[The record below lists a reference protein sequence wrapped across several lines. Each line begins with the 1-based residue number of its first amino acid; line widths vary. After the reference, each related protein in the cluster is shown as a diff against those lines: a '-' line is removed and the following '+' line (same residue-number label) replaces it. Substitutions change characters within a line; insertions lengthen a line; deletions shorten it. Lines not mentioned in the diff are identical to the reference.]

1 MEFWIELVV
10 SVLLVVGAGF
20 VFIGSLGLAK
30 LPDFYTRLHAPTKAT
45 TLGMGCLL
53 IASMILVTY
62 QQGYLSLHELLITLF
77 LLITAPVT
85 AHMLSKTAMHHNLE
99 IVDKTSDKALT
110 KRARERINP
119 YPNPSNSD
127 PSDSDPASGS

>member
-10 SVLLVVGAGF
+10 SVFLVIGGLF

-30 LPDFYTRLHAPTKAT
+30 LPDFYTRLHGPTKAT

-53 IASMILVTY
+53 IASVVLVTY

-85 AHMLSKTAMHHNLE
+85 AHMLAKTALHHELE
-99 IVDKTSDKALT
+99 ILEKTSGKDLSP
-110 KRARERINP
+110 RARERMNP
-119 YPNPSNSD
+119 
-127 PSDSDPASGS
+127 

>member
-1 MEFWIELVV
+1 MEFWIEVVV
-10 SVLLVVGAGF
+10 SAFLIFGGVF

-45 TLGMGCLL
+45 TLGMGSLL
-53 IASMILVTY
+53 VASSVMITY

-85 AHMLSKTAMHHNLE
+85 AHMIAKTALHHKLH
-99 IVDKTSDKALT
+99 IIDRTTGKTSAKNAR
-110 KRARERINP
+110 KRESSEEHSA
-119 YPNPSNSD
+119 
-127 PSDSDPASGS
+127 

>member
-10 SVLLVVGAGF
+10 SILLVLGAIF

-30 LPDFYTRLHAPTKAT
+30 LPDFYTRLHGPTKAT

-53 IASMILVTY
+53 IASMIFATY
-62 QQGYLSLHELLITLF
+62 HQGYLSLHELLITLF

-85 AHMLSKTAMHHNLE
+85 AHMLTKTAMHHELE
-99 IVDKTSDKALT
+99 ILEKTSDKALT
-110 KRARERINP
+110 NRARERLSP
-119 YPNPSNSD
+119 DSNS
-127 PSDSDPASGS
+127 

>member
-1 MEFWIELVV
+1 MEFWIEVVV
-10 SVLLVVGAGF
+10 SAFLIFGGVF

-45 TLGMGCLL
+45 TLGMGSLL
-53 IASMILVTY
+53 VASSVMITY

-85 AHMLSKTAMHHNLE
+85 AHMIAKTALHHKLHIIDRTTGKVSAKN
-99 IVDKTSDKALT
+99 AR
-110 KRARERINP
+110 KRESSEEHSA
-119 YPNPSNSD
+119 
-127 PSDSDPASGS
+127 

>member
-1 MEFWIELVV
+1 MEFWIELTV
-10 SVLLVVGAGF
+10 SIFLVIGALF

-53 IASMILVTY
+53 IASIVIVTHR
-62 QQGYLSLHELLITLF
+62 QGYLSLHELLITLF

-85 AHMLSKTAMHHNLE
+85 AHMLAKTAMHHRVN
-99 IVDKTSDKALT
+99 IVDKTLYKALSQQ
-110 KRARERINP
+110 ARERMVP
-119 YPNPSNSD
+119 KDEQGPQS
-127 PSDSDPASGS
+127 

>member
-10 SVLLVVGAGF
+10 SVLLVIGGIF
-20 VFIGSLGLAK
+20 VLVGSLGLAK

-77 LLITAPVT
+77 LIITAPVT
-85 AHMLSKTAMHHNLE
+85 AHMLAKTAMHHELYILE
-99 IVDKTSDKALT
+99 KTTAKALSE
-110 KRARERINP
+110 RARERMNP
-119 YPNPSNSD
+119 
-127 PSDSDPASGS
+127 

>member
-10 SVLLVVGAGF
+10 SVFLIVGAIF
-20 VFIGSLGLAK
+20 VLIGSLGLAK

-53 IASMILVTY
+53 IASVILVTY

-85 AHMLSKTAMHHNLE
+85 AHMLAKTAMHHKLQ
-99 IVDKTSDKALT
+99 ILDKTSAKALT
-110 KRARERINP
+110 KRARERMNP
-119 YPNPSNSD
+119 
-127 PSDSDPASGS
+127 

>member
-10 SVLLVVGAGF
+10 SVFLVVGAIF
-20 VFIGSLGLAK
+20 VLIGSLGLAK

-53 IASMILVTY
+53 IASVILVTY

-85 AHMLSKTAMHHNLE
+85 AHMLAKTAMHHKLQ
-99 IVDKTSDKALT
+99 ILDKTSGKDLT
-110 KRARERINP
+110 KHARERKNP
-119 YPNPSNSD
+119 
-127 PSDSDPASGS
+127 

>member
-10 SVLLVVGAGF
+10 SVLLVLGAIF
-20 VFIGSLGLAK
+20 VFIGSLGLMK
-30 LPDFYTRLHAPTKAT
+30 LPDFYTRLHGPTKAT

-53 IASMILVTY
+53 VASMALVTN

-85 AHMLSKTAMHHNLE
+85 AHMLAKTAMHHKLE
-99 IVDKTSDKALT
+99 MMDKTIDKDLS
-110 KRARERINP
+110 KRARERKNP
-119 YPNPSNSD
+119 
-127 PSDSDPASGS
+127 

>member
-10 SVLLVVGAGF
+10 SVFLVAGAVF
-20 VFIGSLGLAK
+20 VFIGSLGLTK
-30 LPDFYTRLHAPTKAT
+30 LPDFYTRLHGPTKAT
-45 TLGMGCLL
+45 TLGMSCLL

-85 AHMLSKTAMHHNLE
+85 AHMLAKTAMHHKLE
-99 IVDKTSDKALT
+99 ILERTSGKALSQ
-110 KRARERINP
+110 RARERMAP
-119 YPNPSNSD
+119 EQD
-127 PSDSDPASGS
+127 

>member
-10 SVLLVVGAGF
+10 SVFLVAGAVF
-20 VFIGSLGLAK
+20 VFIGSFGLAK

-45 TLGMGCLL
+45 TLGMSCLL

-85 AHMLSKTAMHHNLE
+85 AHMLAKTAMHHKLE
-99 IVDKTSDKALT
+99 ILDKTSDKALSQ
-110 KRARERINP
+110 RARERMAP
-119 YPNPSNSD
+119 EQVD
-127 PSDSDPASGS
+127 

>member
-10 SVLLVVGAGF
+10 SVFLVAGAVF

-45 TLGMGCLL
+45 TLGMGGLL
-53 IASMILVTY
+53 AASAILMTY

-85 AHMLSKTAMHHNLE
+85 AHMLAKTAMHHKLQITE
-99 IVDKTSDKALT
+99 KTVDKELS
-110 KRARERINP
+110 KRARERNTP
-119 YPNPSNSD
+119 T
-127 PSDSDPASGS
+127 

>member
-1 MEFWIELVV
+1 MEFWIELVA
-10 SVLLVVGAGF
+10 SVFLVAGAVF
-20 VFIGSLGLAK
+20 VFIGSFGLAK

-45 TLGMGCLL
+45 TLGMSCLL

-85 AHMLSKTAMHHNLE
+85 AHMLAKTAMHHKLE
-99 IVDKTSDKALT
+99 ILDKTTEQELAA
-110 KRARERINP
+110 RARERMSP
-119 YPNPSNSD
+119 QQSE
-127 PSDSDPASGS
+127 

>member
-1 MEFWIELVV
+1 MEFMIELVV
-10 SVLLVVGAGF
+10 SVFLVVGAVF

-53 IASMILVTY
+53 IASVIIVTY
-62 QQGYLSLHELLITLF
+62 QQGYLSLSELLITLF

-85 AHMLSKTAMHHNLE
+85 AHMLAKTAMHHNLE
-99 IVDKTSDKALT
+99 ILDKTSGKALT
-110 KRARERINP
+110 KRAP
-119 YPNPSNSD
+119 
-127 PSDSDPASGS
+127 

>member
-10 SVLLVVGAGF
+10 SVFLVAGAAF
-20 VFIGSLGLAK
+20 VFIGSFGLAK

-45 TLGMGCLL
+45 TLGMSCLL
-53 IASMILVTY
+53 IASAILATY

-85 AHMLSKTAMHHNLE
+85 AHMLAKTAMHDELK
-99 IVDKTSDKALT
+99 ILDKTSHKDLAKL
-110 KRARERINP
+110 ARTRMAP
-119 YPNPSNSD
+119 
-127 PSDSDPASGS
+127 